1 MMDASK
7 VVWRAF
13 WTRQGQK
20 TENAKIAVSIYIA
33 IPGRKV
39 WVWTRI
45 LRKKNMTLPL

>member
-7 VVWRAF
+7 VVGRAF

-33 IPGRKV
+33 IPCRKV